1 MSALWV
7 VLGALALGA
16 AAWILVK
23 RVIRFIKTGGKSA
36 CENCPYS
43 GQCKGQCKKK

>member
-1 MSALWV
+1 MGYILSILV
-7 VLGALALGA
+7 ALAIVFA

-23 RVIRFIKTGGKSA
+23 RLGAFKRSCGRSA

-43 GQCKGQCKKK
+43 GACGGKK